1 MGFDEGQI
9 VLDSPNGTYFSGQTI
24 RGKLIFQ
31 QDTVKTFRGIYVIF
45 NGYCKVHW
53 TTTETRRVNNRN
65 VTHTKSHDSY
75 EEYINQKIYL
85 VGSESGEH
93 HIQPGNY
100 EYPFTFRV
108 PDNCPSSFEGD
119 YGRIRYKIKAIV
131 DRAFKFDQE
140 KKVAI
145 RVWAPLDLN
154 MNPYCRESIE
164 MDFDSN
170 YYCCCFSSG
179 STNTVVNVPVSG
191 FCPGQKIPIEVT
203 CMNKG
208 TVIVGS
214 VKFRMK
220 KDVLFIATNNPGTR
234 SDSDVLVEIKKGPI
248 PANTTRN
255 WSLEMEVPALDVYNL
270 SACSYIRLSYKL
282 EVVVSPSGCHR
293 NSEESKQIILG
304 TVPLVGYQ
312 DTVPNP
318 LWDQMPQHI
327 ETMSQQPHNSSY
339 PYPNT
344 DTNVP
349 HANAP
354 YPDNPPPY
362 PGNNLPYPGG
372 QNVIPDKEGSGQ
384 GTVGVIGFTIPGAN
398 VNNAPFTGPNSVPTG
413 SPVSGNPYSAASAPL
428 LEMVDTEKK
437 NEKE

>member
-9 VLDSPNGTYFSGQTI
+9 ILDSPNGTYFSGQTI

-31 QDTVKTFRGIYVIF
+31 QDTVKTFRGIYVMF
-45 NGYCKVHW
+45 KGYCKVHW
-53 TTTETRRVNNRN
+53 TTRESRRVNGRT
-65 VTHTKSHDSY
+65 VTRTKR
-75 EEYINQKIYL
+75 
-85 VGSESGEH
+85 EH

-100 EYPFTFRV
+100 DYPFTFRV
-108 PDNCPSSFEGD
+108 PDNCPSSFEGVF
-119 YGRIRYKIKAIV
+119 GRIRYKVKAVV

-145 RVWAPLDLN
+145 R
-154 MNPYCRESIE
+154 ESIE
-164 MDFDSN
+164 INFDSN
-170 YYCCCFSSG
+170 YYRCCFSSG
-179 STNTVVNVPVSG
+179 STNTVVNVPMSG

-203 CMNKG
+203 CTNKG
-208 TVIVGS
+208 TVKVGH
-214 VKFRMK
+214 VKFRIK
-220 KDVLFIATNNPGTR
+220 KLVVFIATHHPGRR
-234 SDSDVLVEIKKGPI
+234 SESDVLAEIKKGPI

-255 WSLEMEVPALDVYNL
+255 WSLEMEVPALDV
-270 SACSYIRLSYKL
+270 
-282 EVVVSPSGCHR
+282 VVSPSGCHR
-293 NSEESKQIILG
+293 DSEESKTILLG

-312 DTVPNP
+312 DTIPNP
-318 LWDQMPQHI
+318 LQDQMPQH
-327 ETMSQQPHNSSY
+327 S
-339 PYPNT
+339 
-344 DTNVP
+344 DNVP

-354 YPDNPPPY
+354 YSDNPPPY
-362 PGNNLPYPGG
+362 PGNNLLYPDG

-413 SPVSGNPYSAASAPL
+413 SPVSGNPYSAASAPV